1 MADRKE
7 WELTDEERTEI
18 RAWYCGQGS
27 ISLHSR
33 NIFCLADAFAYKG
46 ARKALGWAA
55 KKFEARALERTHS
68 HCSYDSE
75 TNAYECSE
83 VIEAMN
89 EEDDNCAELLRKEL
103 TDG

>member
-46 ARKALGWAA
+46 ARKALEWAA
-55 KKFEARALERTHS
+55 FGPCRDER
-68 HCSYDSE
+68 
-75 TNAYECSE
+75 E
-83 VIEAMN
+83 VGQ
-89 EEDDNCAELLRKEL
+89 AEKTIIREL
-103 TDG
+103 SDG

>member
-46 ARKALGWAA
+46 ARKALEWAA
-55 KKFEARALERTHS
+55 QHVESRSGLRGTGAWTLCNALS
-68 HCSYDSE
+68 HE
-75 TNAYECSE
+75 
-83 VIEAMN
+83 I
-89 EEDDNCAELLRKEL
+89 RKEL

>member
-1 MADRKE
+1 MSDKDRKE

-46 ARKALGWAA
+46 ARKALEWAQDQCFA
-55 KKFEARALERTHS
+55 SKNVYASDVL
-68 HCSYDSE
+68 D
-75 TNAYECSE
+75 
-83 VIEAMN
+83 VI
-89 EEDDNCAELLRKEL
+89 RKEL
-103 TDG
+103 TDD